1 MEGLVIVTDDHGSSP
16 QPSTNSTSTT
26 TTPEPEAEPVLVP
39 SATFSTNKQVYG
51 WNEQIIIS
59 GIVSDYNTDG
69 RDRVILK
76 VNHNGNNITIQQ
88 SDLNSAGG
96 FSFDFI
102 TRQDEG
108 TLTLKVSVELFDHL
122 RPDDLNYNCA
132 VSNKNEKVKLFFQK
146 ELSQLS
152 TIENDQAKKV
162 FQGNIKE
169 KEIQAFTLD
178 EILNRDKYRNVK
190 IDFLNIDVEGAD
202 FKVLDGL
209 SFQKFNPELICVEI
223 HDKEIKE
230 SKTYNFLKD
239 KNYQLIWSGVFSHLF
254 SLKKKI

>member
-1 MEGLVIVTDDHGSSP
+1 MDNEDTAILDYFKDKKSGFYVDVGCYHPIHRNNTYL
-16 QPSTNSTSTT
+16 
-26 TTPEPEAEPVLVP
+26 LY
-39 SATFSTNKQVYG
+39 KQN
-51 WNEQIIIS
+51 WR
-59 GIVSDYNTDG
+59 GINIDVS
-69 RDRVILK
+69 
-76 VNHNGNNITIQQ
+76 Q
-88 SDLNSAGG
+88 
-96 FSFDFI
+96 F
-102 TRQDEG
+102 
-108 TLTLKVSVELFDHL
+108 SVELFDHL

-132 VSNKNEKVKLFFQK
+132 VSNKNETVKLFFQK

-152 TIENDQAKKV
+152 TTENDQAKKV

-178 EILNRDKYRNVK
+178 EILNRDKYKNVK

-230 SKTYNFLKD
+230 SKIYNFLKD

-254 SLKKKI
+254 LLNKKI

>member
-1 MEGLVIVTDDHGSSP
+1 MD
-16 QPSTNSTSTT
+16 
-26 TTPEPEAEPVLVP
+26 
-39 SATFSTNKQVYG
+39 
-51 WNEQIIIS
+51 NEDTAILDYFKDKKS
-59 GIVSDYNTDG
+59 GFYVDVGCYHPIHRNNTYLLYKKNWRGINIDVS
-69 RDRVILK
+69 
-76 VNHNGNNITIQQ
+76 Q
-88 SDLNSAGG
+88 
-96 FSFDFI
+96 F
-102 TRQDEG
+102 
-108 TLTLKVSVELFDHL
+108 SVELFDHL

-132 VSNKNEKVKLFFQK
+132 VSNKNETVKLFFQK

-152 TIENDQAKKV
+152 TTENDQAKKV

-178 EILNRDKYRNVK
+178 EILNRDKYKNVK

-230 SKTYNFLKD
+230 SKIYNFLKD

-254 SLKKKI
+254 LLNKKI

>member
-1 MEGLVIVTDDHGSSP
+1 MDNEDTAILDYFKDKKSGFYVDVGCYHPIHRNNTYL
-16 QPSTNSTSTT
+16 
-26 TTPEPEAEPVLVP
+26 LY
-39 SATFSTNKQVYG
+39 KQNWRGV
-51 WNEQIIIS
+51 NID
-59 GIVSDYNTDG
+59 VS
-69 RDRVILK
+69 
-76 VNHNGNNITIQQ
+76 Q
-88 SDLNSAGG
+88 
-96 FSFDFI
+96 F
-102 TRQDEG
+102 
-108 TLTLKVSVELFDHL
+108 SVELFDHL

-132 VSNKNEKVKLFFQK
+132 VSNKNETVKLFFQK

-152 TIENDQAKKV
+152 TTENDQAKKV

-178 EILNRDKYRNVK
+178 EILNRDKYKNVK

-202 FKVLDGL
+202 FKVLNGL

-230 SKTYNFLKD
+230 SKIYNFLKD

-254 SLKKKI
+254 LLNKKI